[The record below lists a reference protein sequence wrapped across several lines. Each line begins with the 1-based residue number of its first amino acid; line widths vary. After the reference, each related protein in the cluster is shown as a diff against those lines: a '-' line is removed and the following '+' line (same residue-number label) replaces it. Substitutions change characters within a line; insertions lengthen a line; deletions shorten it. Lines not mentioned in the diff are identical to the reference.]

1 MIVIRLFGVIF
12 TLTLVMA
19 VPKPLDEPK
28 HKEFDTC
35 GGDGEFPLGVCRYPE
50 NCCTIEEYLM
60 QRNIGY
66 NDVPSCGFNSPFKG
80 KMICCPKTDTQRTTS
95 GPSIFRFTGTHL
107 VTMRYFKNEEMD
119 DYAYRCTGV
128 LLSSSHVLASKQ
140 CAGEEGEELIRPS
153 RVKLGSQDAG
163 RVDDKADIKK
173 DIKKLTSY
181 KNDLVLIKLRTT
193 LNTTQL
199 MGNVSIAKLCHPDD
213 LKGYPNFFAAGYSYS
228 TEKNESCTKFT
239 MQLQNLNLKECNN
252 VKVTRQIEDLAT
264 DQSHFCLRPLPI
276 YKEGEECSK
285 CLTATSSVLH
295 VQRMDGSQC
304 VAGIAT
310 PTSNEFIE
318 EDSPLYFTNI
328 LTNSVSDFFNENNV
342 GRTN

>member
-1 MIVIRLFGVIF
+1 MIAIRLFAFIF

-19 VPKPLDEPK
+19 VPKPK
-28 HKEFDTC
+28 YKEFDTC
-35 GGDGEFPLGVCRYPE
+35 GGDRGFPQGVCRYPQD
-50 NCCTIEEYLM
+50 CCTIIEYLM
-60 QRNIGY
+60 EKNIRL

-95 GPSIFRFTGTHL
+95 GPPIFRFTGTHL
-107 VTMRYFKNEEMD
+107 VTMRYFKNEHLDE
-119 DYAYRCTGV
+119 YVYRCTGV

-140 CAGEEGEELIRPS
+140 CAGEEGEEIVRPS
-153 RVKLGSQDAG
+153 RVMLGSQDA
-163 RVDDKADIKK
+163 RVDDKSDIKK

-193 LNTTQL
+193 LNKTQL
-199 MGNVSIAKLCHPDD
+199 MGNVSIAKLCDPVD
-213 LKGYPNFFAAGYSYS
+213 LQRNPNFFAAGYSYN
-228 TEKNESCTKFT
+228 TQENESCTKFT

-264 DQSHFCLRPLPI
+264 DQSHFCLRPLPTFER
-276 YKEGEECSK
+276 KNECSK

-295 VQRMDGSQC
+295 VERMDGTQC

-310 PTSNEFIE
+310 PTNNECIE
-318 EDSPLYFTNI
+318 EDTPLYFTNI
-328 LTNSVSDFFNENNV
+328 LRNSVYDFLNSE
-342 GRTN
+342 